1 MTNLLYIPLL
11 LLGLS
16 QCQRESLTAPEEQP
30 AGAPTVMDG
39 IKFGQEFT
47 LQQFE
52 QVTLYG
58 GDTPRKLH
66 LSAQQ
71 LTDSRCPAN
80 VTCVHYGSAALVLSA
95 SNSQGKNDHI
105 LLCIGDCGVGG
116 MRTMHTVTAAVGETA
131 YRFSLVEVKPFSGQE
146 KKDEAKLAR
155 LLVEKIG
162 NASS

>member
-11 LLGLS
+11 LLGLL
-16 QCQRESLTAPEEQP
+16 QCQRESITEPEQP
-30 AGAPTVMDG
+30 AGASTVTEG
-39 IKFGQEFT
+39 VKFGQEFT

-66 LSAQQ
+66 ISAQQ

-80 VTCVHYGSAALVLSA
+80 TTCVHYGSAALVLSV
-95 SNSQGKNDHI
+95 SNSQGKTDNI
-105 LLCIGDCGVGG
+105 LLCIGDCGVSG
-116 MRTMHTVTAAVGETA
+116 MRTTHSVTAAVGEAT
-131 YRFSLVEVKPFSGQE
+131 YRFSLVGVKPFPGLE

-155 LLVEKIG
+155 LIVEKIG
-162 NASS
+162 NAAS